1 MKSHLEIEA
10 KYDLADGQQLPDLI
24 GVGGVDAMA
33 ARAEMVLTATYFD
46 TPALSLAAAGATL
59 RRRTGGTDDG
69 WHLKLSLADGERLEL
84 HRDLGQGERPPAAL
98 TALLRVLARSA
109 PLEPVATLVNR
120 RTVHH
125 LLDADGQIL
134 AELADDS
141 VVAERHDIDADRL
154 AWRELEIELVA
165 GDRGVLAELDAAV
178 RAGDVAPAT
187 GASKLARVLGATPG
201 NAMPTSGVRRKTPVV
216 HALHAG
222 LRQLVLDTLSAD
234 PLVRLDRPGA
244 PARMRRAVQGV
255 RANLALQRQVVM
267 DEAIASIRA
276 ELTWVD
282 SVVAEVAELDAA
294 RLSIRAALAA
304 EPKGLVIGPVARH
317 TDRELAVARRRAL
330 AVLRET
336 LDAPR
341 YLDLMDRLVQEE
353 ARTVTD
359 ASELGRA
366 GDVLPDL
373 ADRAVRRAERR
384 IAQLRRAQ
392 SEEERRWQLRGAQ
405 RAVQRAHY
413 AEQLASDL
421 MVSRDARLVET
432 LDAVRT
438 VLTEME
444 VSYRTQDVLRE
455 LGLRAHLSGENGF
468 TFGRL
473 HGLEQAGIAERLK
486 RLTSLRKQVRQLAKG

>member
-1 MKSHLEIEA
+1 
-10 KYDLADGQQLPDLI
+10 
-24 GVGGVDAMA
+24 
-33 ARAEMVLTATYFD
+33 
-46 TPALSLAAAGATL
+46 
-59 RRRTGGTDDG
+59 
-69 WHLKLSLADGERLEL
+69 
-84 HRDLGQGERPPAAL
+84 
-98 TALLRVLARSA
+98 
-109 PLEPVATLVNR
+109 
-120 RTVHH
+120 
-125 LLDADGQIL
+125 
-134 AELADDS
+134 
-141 VVAERHDIDADRL
+141 
-154 AWRELEIELVA
+154 
-165 GDRGVLAELDAAV
+165 
-178 RAGDVAPAT
+178 
-187 GASKLARVLGATPG
+187 
-201 NAMPTSGVRRKTPVV
+201 
-216 HALHAG
+216 
-222 LRQLVLDTLSAD
+222 
-234 PLVRLDRPGA
+234 
-244 PARMRRAVQGV
+244 MRRAVQGV
-255 RANLALQRQVVM
+255 RANLALQRQLVM

-341 YLDLMDRLVQEE
+341 YLDLMDRLVQEG

-421 MVSRDARLVET
+421 VASRDARLVST
-432 LDAVRT
+432 LDGVRA

-444 VSYRTQDVLRE
+444 VSYRMQDVLRE
-455 LGLRAHLSGENGF
+455 LGVRAHLSGENGF

-486 RLTSLRKQVRQLAKG
+486 RLNSLRKQVRQLANG